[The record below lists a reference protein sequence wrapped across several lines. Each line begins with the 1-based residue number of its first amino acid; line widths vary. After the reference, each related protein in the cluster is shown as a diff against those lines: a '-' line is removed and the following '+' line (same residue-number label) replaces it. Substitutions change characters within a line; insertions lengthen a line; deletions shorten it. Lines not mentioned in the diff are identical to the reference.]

1 MKVTL
6 RVPYPSLRTQGLVL
20 VTTMTSAAAA
30 RAQEL
35 EPRLYQNAP
44 VGLNALVV
52 GYGYSAGNFLVD
64 STLPI
69 EGAKAEVHSITLGF
83 VRSLDF
89 FGKSAKVDV
98 VLPVS
103 WGTFEGVVAGEFR
116 TRSPSG
122 LADPRFRLAVNLIGA
137 PALSPREH
145 GGYRQKT
152 IVAVSAQIAAP
163 LGQYDPDRLINLG
176 ANRWSFR
183 PELGVSNARG
193 RWYFEMAAGAWLFT
207 ENDDYFGGSSLTQ
220 DPLVFVKG
228 AVIYSFTRGVWLA
241 LNCGYATGGE
251 TRVDGGSAAT
261 LQRNSRLG
269 LTFSY
274 PFSQAN
280 SMKVVWTSGLTTR
293 VGADF
298 DSVSVLYQ
306 YTWTGAGRTAGSSP
320 PPAPR

>member
-1 MKVTL
+1 MS
-6 RVPYPSLRTQGLVL
+6 RQRTLVL
-20 VTTMTSAAAA
+20 VAAIASAAAA
-30 RAQEL
+30 SAQEL

-44 VGLNALVV
+44 IGLNGLVV

-64 STLPI
+64 SSLPI
-69 EGAKAEVHSITLGF
+69 EGAKAEVQSITIGYL
-83 VRSLDF
+83 RSLNF
-89 FGKSAKVDV
+89 LGKSAKLDV

-103 WGTFEGVVAGEFR
+103 WGQFEGVVAGEFR
-116 TRSPSG
+116 TRNPSG
-122 LADPRFRLAVNLIGA
+122 LADPRFRFAVNLLGA
-137 PALSPREH
+137 PALSLREF

-152 IVAVSAQIAAP
+152 IVAVSVQVAAP

-207 ENDDYFGGSSLTQ
+207 ENADYFGGSSLTQ
-220 DPLVFVKG
+220 DPLYFVKG
-228 AVIYSFTRGVWLA
+228 DVIYSFTRGVWLA
-241 LNCGYATGGE
+241 LNYGFATGGE
-251 TRVDGGSAAT
+251 TRVDGRSAAT

-269 LTFSY
+269 VTFSF
-274 PFSQAN
+274 PIAQAN

-293 VGADF
+293 IGADF

-306 YTWTGAGRTAGSSP
+306 YTWAPAGQRKGS
-320 PPAPR
+320 